1 MKWFSRKPKAVNEPN
16 PWLKIPHD
24 HDWLEANDGTE
35 LCCGM
40 CGERKFKWDD
50 QKKSKLKK

>member
-1 MKWFSRKPKAVNEPN
+1 MKWFRRKPKAVNEPN